1 MSVSCACILLHRIL
15 SQFMTIS
22 HETCARWA
30 IREPFTTLQ
39 SVLQPVKE
47 RFGDQ
52 SVEYAHELV
61 KLLNLK
67 IKHGVVCVDLDIIRS

>member
-1 MSVSCACILLHRIL
+1 MGDPRAIHHVA
-15 SQFMTIS
+15 IS
-22 HETCARWA
+22 IAA
-30 IREPFTTLQ
+30 
-39 SVLQPVKE
+39 VKE